1 MPIYFMYVNCC
12 QLKLNTNCFKG
23 QEVRI
28 WVKATDVMGNS
39 HADSTF
45 VKVDKTPP
53 SVSVDYDTA
62 LERNIKDGPYNYSS
76 K

>member
-1 MPIYFMYVNCC
+1 M
-12 QLKLNTNCFKG
+12 
-23 QEVRI
+23 
-28 WVKATDVMGNS
+28 KATDVMGNS

-62 LERNIKDGPYNYSS
+62 LERNIKNGPYNYSS
-76 K
+76 KKVRTNIQFKYDTQL